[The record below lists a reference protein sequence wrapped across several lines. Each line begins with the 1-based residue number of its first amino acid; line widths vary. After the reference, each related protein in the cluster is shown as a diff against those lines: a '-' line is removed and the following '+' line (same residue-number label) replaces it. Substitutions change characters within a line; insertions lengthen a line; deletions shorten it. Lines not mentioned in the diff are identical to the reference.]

1 MSLIVTA
8 VFKATIGL
16 FVNKG
21 RDLVSEKLKDG
32 DVTDQQFRILIV
44 HQMDDNKSKLDGL
57 ARIHLL

>member
-32 DVTDQQFRILIV
+32 DVTDQQFRNLIV
-44 HQMDDNKSKLDGL
+44 REMDDIKTKLDGL
-57 ARIHLL
+57 ARMHL